1 MPDADI
7 FQLALGL
14 SSPWFVERTA
24 FDLERRRLDIHLD
37 FDRGA
42 RFVCSGCG
50 RADCAVHDRREHS
63 WRHLDFFQHEAF
75 LHARVP
81 RTSCPDCG
89 VRAAAVPWARAGS
102 GFTQLFEALVLTL
115 ARDMPILAIARIC
128 HENDTRIWRIVHHYV
143 EAAEAAQDLSRVR
156 QIGADETSAKRGH
169 EYVSLFVDLQT
180 RKVIHVAEGKKAD
193 TVDEFAQK
201 LEARGGD
208 RENIDDVSIDMG
220 ANFIAGV
227 ERNFPNAEITFD
239 KFHVVKLVN
248 EAVDEVRRQ
257 ESRGNA
263 LLKGTRYLWLKNVEN
278 LTPAQQRQMALLE
291 GANLDTAQAYQMR
304 MNLQTIFNAPS
315 VASANKFLSR
325 WVAWVHTSRLGPMIR
340 AADTILDKADGIL
353 RAIATRISNGVL
365 EAINGNVQ
373 AAKRKAKGYRS
384 LRNLKAIIYLTA
396 GHLPIALP
404 T

>member
-1 MPDADI
+1 M
-7 FQLALGL
+7 
-14 SSPWFVERTA
+14 
-24 FDLERRRLDIHLD
+24 
-37 FDRGA
+37 
-42 RFVCSGCG
+42 
-50 RADCAVHDRREHS
+50 
-63 WRHLDFFQHEAF
+63 
-75 LHARVP
+75 
-81 RTSCPDCG
+81 
-89 VRAAAVPWARAGS
+89 
-102 GFTQLFEALVLTL
+102 
-115 ARDMPILAIARIC
+115 
-128 HENDTRIWRIVHHYV
+128 
-143 EAAEAAQDLSRVR
+143 
-156 QIGADETSAKRGH
+156 
-169 EYVSLFVDLQT
+169 
-180 RKVIHVAEGKKAD
+180 IHVAEGKKAD

-278 LTPAQQRQMALLE
+278 LTPAQQKQMALLE
-291 GANLDTAQAYQMR
+291 GANLDTAQAYQIR
-304 MNLQTIFNAPS
+304 MNLQAIFNAPS
-315 VASANKFLSR
+315 VVSASKFLHR
-325 WVAWVHTSRLGPMIR
+325 WVAWVHTSQLGPMIR
-340 AADTILDKADGIL
+340 AAETILDKADGIL

-384 LRNLKAIIYLTA
+384 LRNLKAIIYLIA
-396 GHLPIALP
+396 GDLPIALP